1 MQWKKYSLFS
11 QLKSSPTTQPNA
23 SPKQARSADDKVGE
37 LTTGEWEQ
45 FFLGSEVTPA
55 AAEDRKYVSSND
67 IRLYAKLENNHHL
80 SNKCSLFYNMTR
92 YYEALGRDPFEVI
105 PLTFHIKKGCIPED

>member
-1 MQWKKYSLFS
+1 MIWTQWKKYSLFS
-11 QLKSSPTTQPNA
+11 QLKSNPTSGT
-23 SPKQARSADDKVGE
+23 PKQARSADDKVGE

-45 FFLGSEVTPA
+45 FFQGSEVTPA

-92 YYEALGRDPFEVI
+92 YY
-105 PLTFHIKKGCIPED
+105 